1 MAIDLL
7 SLEPTR
13 ISRNLKGKY
22 MLFYGE
28 PKSGKTTLL
37 SKLPHSLILAFEPGT
52 NALNNAYV
60 QPIMSWTDFKM
71 VLKQLKLPQLKD
83 KFEFIGIDT
92 ADIAY
97 ELCEKYVC
105 SQNNVE
111 NVGDI
116 PYGKFFAA

>member
-1 MAIDLL
+1 M
-7 SLEPTR
+7 
-13 ISRNLKGKY
+13 
-22 MLFYGE
+22 
-28 PKSGKTTLL
+28 KSGKTTLL

-116 PYGKFFAA
+116 PYGKIFAA